1 MIMNMMY
8 AIKANNGT
16 YVNYRDN
23 VLSFVKNPFNASR
36 MKTRESA
43 SEFAVNLNCMDVP
56 PVGVSL
62 SEWNDVKPVMPIGVR
77 VEEVRL

>member
-1 MIMNMMY
+1 MY
-8 AIKANNGT
+8 AIKAKNGT

-36 MKTRESA
+36 MLTVESA
-43 SEFAVNLNCMDVP
+43 SEFAVNLNCMEIP
-56 PVGVSL
+56 PSGVTPD
-62 SEWNDVKPVMPIGVR
+62 EWSGMKPVMPIGVR